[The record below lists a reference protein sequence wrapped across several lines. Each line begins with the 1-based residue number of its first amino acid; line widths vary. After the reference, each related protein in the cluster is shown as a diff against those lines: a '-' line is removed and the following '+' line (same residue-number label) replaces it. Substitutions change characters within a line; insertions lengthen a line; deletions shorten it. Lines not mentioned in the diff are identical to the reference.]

1 MSLNEI
7 IGIDLD
13 KLDFG
18 DQKSIK
24 VLIFHLFNLLE
35 ALYKENVD
43 LKDENQKLK
52 DEINRLKGEKGKP
65 EFKPKTTTP
74 KDKFPHKTT
83 SNKKR
88 GQKQTKLDKIKIADE
103 KVIKYEGP
111 LPDDAEHKGYRDV
124 ITQGI
129 TIKTNNILYRLERY
143 YSPSEGKVYEASL
156 PDGIRGG
163 YDASIDSWILFW
175 YFHSRM
181 SEQKIHQMLTDI
193 GIQIS
198 AGHISNIIIK
208 NNDVFH
214 QEKSDIIKAGL
225 ESTDYQ
231 HIDDT
236 GARVNG
242 TNQYFNVLC
251 NDYYSAFFTNPKKDR
266 LTIIDILS
274 QIEQVPC
281 LLNPYAVTFLK
292 DRNIKSSILKSLKEL
307 SQQEAMPLE
316 EFTQELEQLLPDLKP
331 KQMKL
336 ILEAALIAGYHE
348 SNSSCN
354 IQRLVCDDAKQFWYI
369 TLLRALCWIHEE
381 RHYAKLTPLLTY
393 HQKLVDDFRARIWE
407 YYAELKKYK
416 QNPNEEDKI
425 RLSELFDEMFSIEAG
440 YDELDERIRLTR
452 EKKENL
458 LVVLDYPDTPLHNNP
473 AELALRMYVIKR
485 KISFGTRTE
494 EGTRSWETFFTIL
507 DTCRKLG
514 VNFRDYLYDRIS
526 KQYKMPPLAL
536 TIKEAAT

>member
-1 MSLNEI
+1 MSLSELMQ
-7 IGIDLD
+7 IDLD
-13 KLDFG
+13 KLDFSNHN
-18 DQKSIK
+18 SIQ
-24 VLIFHLFNLLE
+24 VLVSHLLNLVE
-35 ALYKENVD
+35 SLYKETVS
-43 LKDENQKLK
+43 LKEENQRLK

-65 EFKPKTTTP
+65 ELKPKTTTP
-74 KDKFPHKTT
+74 KDKSSKTA
-83 SNKKR
+83 SDKKK
-88 GQKQTKLDKIKIADE
+88 GQKQTKVDKIIIDDE

-111 LPDDAEHKGYRDV
+111 LPNDAEHKGYREV

-129 TIKTNNILYRLERY
+129 TIKTNNIVYRLERY

-156 PDGIRGG
+156 PDNINGG

-181 SEQKIHQMLTDI
+181 SEEKIHQMLTDI
-193 GIQIS
+193 GIKIS

-208 NNDVFH
+208 DNDDFH
-214 QEKSDIIKAGL
+214 QEKLDIIKAGL
-225 ESTDYQ
+225 ESSDYQ

-242 TNQYFNVLC
+242 TNQYFSVLC
-251 NDYYSAFFTNPKKDR
+251 NDYYSAFFTKPKKDR

-274 QIEQVPC
+274 EIEEVPC
-281 LLNPYAVTFLK
+281 LLNEYAVTFLK
-292 DRNIKSSILKSLKEL
+292 DRKLKSSILKSLKEL
-307 SQQEAMPLE
+307 SRKQAMPLE
-316 EFTQELEQLLPDLKP
+316 EFTKELELILPGLKA
-331 KQMKL
+331 KQMTL

-348 SNSSCN
+348 SNSSSK

-381 RHYAKLTPLLTY
+381 RHYAKLTPLLAY
-393 HQKLVDDFRARIWE
+393 HQKLVDDFRERIWE

-416 QNPNEEDKI
+416 QNPQEEDKI
-425 RLSELFDEMFSIEAG
+425 RLSELYDEIFSTKTG
-440 YDELDERIRLTR
+440 YDELDERIRLTK

-507 DTCRKLG
+507 DTCRKLS

-526 KQYKMPPLAL
+526 KQYKMPSLASL
-536 TIKEAAT
+536 IVEADI